1 MKSAILPFL
10 FLALTGCSA
19 DHKKETI
26 SNYLRFIWKINSA
39 NRMELLATK
48 ETATIHGKDSL
59 AILVRLFS
67 HEEKTIPTAD
77 TLIANYEKDELYNSN
92 LLKKTDVKI
101 DSFKKVNTG
110 LADNSF
116 FVEYTK
122 SLEQL
127 RDFTA
132 SQLAELRAEKYLLTK
147 YKNDPEEV
155 LCHQIYCRYRI
166 RKEAPDTT
174 SKTYTQIFYL
184 SEDAKRVLAVR
195 QDTLINKKPGRI

>member
-1 MKSAILPFL
+1 MKSTIPI
-10 FLALTGCSA
+10 FLALVLLGCSA

-26 SNYLRFIWKINSA
+26 SNYVRYIWRINA
-39 NRMELLATK
+39 DNRMALLTLE
-48 ETATIHGKDSL
+48 ETALISGKDSL
-59 AILVRLFS
+59 DILVNQFS
-67 HEEKTIPTAD
+67 LGEKNIPTAD
-77 TLIANYEKDELYNSN
+77 TLIANYEKDDLYNSN
-92 LLKKTDVKI
+92 LLKKTELKI
-101 DSFKKVNTG
+101 DSFKKISTG

-132 SQLAELRAEKYLLTK
+132 GELAELRAEKYLLER
-147 YKNDPEEV
+147 YKNDPDEI
-155 LCHQIYCRYRI
+155 LCRQIRCRYRI

-184 SEDAKRVLAVR
+184 SKDAKRVLAVR
-195 QDTLINKKPGRI
+195 QQ